1 MKKLMAS
8 VFVLGVM
15 AMPVLAQVTWDGGG
29 DGTSWDDP
37 ENWSEDALP
46 TSSDDVI
53 VNAPGT
59 TIVGYEMNVSDLFD
73 TLDWQAGTYSGD
85 LYYGYDT
92 TTELTVS
99 GGYFSPGH
107 LQVGRNH
114 DATMTQTGG
123 EVVAGGALNLG
134 EVDFPGYGTYNM
146 NGGYLEIPG
155 IAVHYGEFNYTGG
168 TVRIDGDYTG
178 IAEEAYFNGSP
189 SVSYDGE
196 YTVLTPEPGTMA
208 LLGLGGLLLRRR
220 RQVKA

>member
-1 MKKLMAS
+1 MKKIIVGLI
-8 VFVLGVM
+8 VLSF
-15 AMPVLAQVTWDGGG
+15 AIPATAQKTWDGGG
-29 DGTSWDDP
+29 DGSAW
-37 ENWSEDALP
+37 EDAGNWDPDGLP
-46 TSSDDVI
+46 TGSDDVI

-59 TIVGYEMNVSDLFD
+59 TIIGYEMNVSDLFD
-73 TLDWQAGTYSGD
+73 TLDWQDGTYQGS
-85 LYYGYDT
+85 LYYGYVPS
-92 TTELTVS
+92 TELKVS
-99 GGYFSPGH
+99 GGLFQPGWF
-107 LQVGRNH
+107 QVGRNH

-123 EVVAGGALNLG
+123 EVITGAALNLG